1 MSSRP
6 KICLIYTGGTIG
18 MRRRPTGQ
26 GGYVLCPPDD
36 AENFLRH
43 LQVEA
48 EVAALAE
55 VDFVELMN
63 KDSSNIV
70 PEDWTRMAVAVYER
84 LDCGYAGFVIVHGTD
99 TLHFSASALA
109 FAFGK
114 NLNHPIV
121 FTGAQTTAEV
131 VYGDARVNLLRA
143 VKVACEDLAEVVVV
157 FGDAIFR
164 GCRVQ
169 KKDERRFDA
178 FVSPAEPPLGYV
190 TEYILLNKTAR
201 KKDAQRPPVQ
211 FEPHFSD
218 GILQIGITPGLRPAM
233 LGALLQHQDCRGVML
248 QGFGAGNIPDEGV
261 YAWQEFIVL
270 ATALQKPVLLVSPFA
285 ANATLHSRYA
295 PGLAAIEAGAIAIGN
310 MTHAAA
316 AVKFSW
322 ALYQVHRLIEQGRLK
337 SAQMIGHVRAMMQTI
352 HVGEMDE
359 TPLGIR

>member
-1 MSSRP
+1 MPFRP
-6 KICLIYTGGTIG
+6 KICMIYTGGTIG

-36 AENFLRH
+36 AENFLRR
-43 LQVEA
+43 LKVEE
-48 EVAALAE
+48 EVNAMAE

-84 LDCGYAGFVIVHGTD
+84 LERGYAGFVIVHGTD

-164 GCRVQ
+164 GCRAQ

-178 FVSPAEPPLGYV
+178 FESPAEAPIGYI
-190 TEYILLNKTAR
+190 TEAIVLDREVIRRRLASPQPVEFQPNFA
-201 KKDAQRPPVQ
+201 DGIVQ
-211 FEPHFSD
+211 FSL
-218 GILQIGITPGLRPAM
+218 IPGFKPAV
-233 LGALLQHQDCRGVML
+233 LLPVLESPDCRGVVL
-248 QGFGAGNIPDEGV
+248 QSFGAGNVPDEGD
-261 YAWQEFIVL
+261 YSFESFIRR
-270 ATALQKPVLLVSPFA
+270 ATELHKPVIIVSQFS
-285 ANATLHSRYA
+285 ANSTLDSRYA
-295 PGLAAIEAGAIAIGN
+295 TGVAALQAGAIPTGN
-310 MTHAAA
+310 MTNAAA
-316 AVKFSW
+316 TVKFRWLLHQVDQRIAGGELAETERIS
-322 ALYQVHRLIEQGRLK
+322 ALRQGM
-337 SAQMIGHVRAMMQTI
+337 ATVY
-352 HVGEMDE
+352 VGEM
-359 TPLGIR
+359 TKPKTV